1 MLQAS
6 DRLASRREPAVEDK
20 SQASKVTFAWKN
32 RNRWE
37 RLGPD
42 SKICRCVCSWSVWNN
57 ICIGILREGS
67 YSGEVIWIKQAHFHC
82 KYAKELYC
90 LAFGIAGE
98 S

>member
-6 DRLASRREPAVEDK
+6 DRLASRCEPATDDK

-42 SKICRCVCSWSVWNN
+42 SKIFLACLFKVCVKEHLYRHY
-57 ICIGILREGS
+57 LRR
-67 YSGEVIWIKQAHFHC
+67 Q
-82 KYAKELYC
+82 L
-90 LAFGIAGE
+90 L
-98 S
+98 